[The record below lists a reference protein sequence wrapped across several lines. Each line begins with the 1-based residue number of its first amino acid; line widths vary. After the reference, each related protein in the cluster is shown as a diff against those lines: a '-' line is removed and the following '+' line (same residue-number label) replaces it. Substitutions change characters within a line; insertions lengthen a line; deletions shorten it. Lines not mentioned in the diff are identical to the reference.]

1 MVQTILLIAIL
12 VIVLAVLVT
21 VFLVGFRRSTN
32 ADALNQAMKTLSVE
46 LQEEFRNQ
54 RSETSQQSS
63 QLREELNKGYKSL
76 SDSLMARMSE
86 NLHQQTNQFDTF
98 LNTMRGFMSQLEKRS
113 ESLEKKLAEDLAKLD
128 TNVRASLE
136 KIREDNTG
144 KLDEM
149 RKTVDEKLQG
159 TLEKRLGES
168 FKLVSERLEQVHKG
182 LGEMQTLA
190 AGVGDLKKALTNVKT
205 RGVMGEYQLESILEQ
220 LLTPEQYI
228 KNAKPRPNCNNI
240 VEFAI
245 KLPGKDEGGDS
256 VLLPIDAKF
265 PLEDYSGLQD
275 AYEKGDSVLIEKFRK
290 QISARIEGCAKDIH
304 DKYLEP
310 PYTTDFGIMFLPTE
324 GLFAEVL
331 REPGLM
337 EKIQRKHHV
346 TIAGPTTLAAFLN
359 SLQMGFRTL
368 AIQKR
373 SSEVWKVLA
382 AVKTEFGK
390 FGVVLDKTHQKLQQA
405 SSEIEKAGVRSRA
418 IERNL
423 RNVEQLPAV
432 DAQELLSLDDPAD
445 QPGDE

>member
-1 MVQTILLIAIL
+1 MVETNLLFAIL
-12 VIVLAVLVT
+12 VVVLAVLVT
-21 VFLVGFRRSTN
+21 VLIAAFRRTDT
-32 ADALNQAMKTLSVE
+32 DALNQALKTLCDE

-54 RSETSQQSS
+54 REEVAVQSR
-63 QLREELNKGYKSL
+63 QLREELNNGYKSL
-76 SDSLMARMSE
+76 SDSLLTRMNE
-86 NLHQQTNQFDTF
+86 NLTQQNNQFDTF
-98 LNTMRGFMSQLEKRS
+98 LTTMRGFMGQLEKRS
-113 ESLEKKLAEDLAKLD
+113 DSLEKKLAEDLTKLD
-128 TNVRASLE
+128 TNVRVSLE

-149 RKTVDEKLQG
+149 RKTVDEKLQS
-159 TLEKRLGES
+159 TLEKRLGDS

-190 AGVGDLKKALTNVKT
+190 AGVGDLRKALTNVKT

-220 LLTPEQYI
+220 LLTPDQYR
-228 KNAKPRPNCNNI
+228 KNVKPRPDSRNI

-245 KLPGKDEGGDS
+245 VLPGKEDEQGS

-265 PLEDYSGLQD
+265 PTEDYNALQD
-275 AYEKGDSVLIEKFRK
+275 AYEKGDTVLIEKFRK
-290 QISARIEGCAKDIH
+290 QISTRIEGCAKDIH
-304 DKYLEP
+304 EKYLEP
-310 PYTTDFGIMFLPTE
+310 PYTTDFGIMFLPVE

-346 TIAGPTTLAAFLN
+346 TIAGPTTLSAFLN

-382 AVKTEFGK
+382 TVKTEFGK
-390 FGVVLDKTHQKLQQA
+390 FGDVLDKTQQKLQQA
-405 SSEIEKAGVRSRA
+405 SSEIERAGVRSRA
-418 IERNL
+418 IERSL
-423 RNVEQLPAV
+423 KKVEQLPSVEA
-432 DAQELLSLDDPAD
+432 EGLLGLDEQAET
-445 QPGDE
+445 PGDE